1 MRMGLFSRKAKGL
14 LLSLFLSL
22 TAFAAEANPAS
33 LVHDGHFKQ
42 ARSLIEQE
50 IRTNPKN
57 AAALVLM
64 ARIDLAYNDHE
75 HAIKLLRQ
83 AIELEPGNSDA
94 HVYLAEAYGRKID
107 HVGTFDKLGLAKTI
121 RKESERAVAADPVNL
136 DALESLMEFHLE
148 APGIIGGDKDRA
160 HALAQRIAELDAVRG
175 DFAKADIAAHEKRYA
190 DEKQFQISA
199 VQSNPHSYDALVS
212 AARLYLRDL
221 WLDYQLAAEYATRG
235 IAVNPTRVRAYS
247 VLAQCYA
254 AEGKFEALKDVL
266 SRAETRVPD
275 DLSPYFYAGETLLA
289 SKKDPA
295 AAEKYLRRYLTQEPE
310 GEGPSLGEAHWR
322 LGQALAQQG
331 KKDEAVHELG
341 EAVRIK
347 PDLKDARKDLKRLKS
362 STESS

>member
-1 MRMGLFSRKAKGL
+1 MA
-14 LLSLFLSL
+14 
-22 TAFAAEANPAS
+22 AFAADPTPAS
-33 LVHDGHFKQ
+33 LVRDGHFKQ
-42 ARSLIEQE
+42 ARPLVEQE

-64 ARIDLAYNDHE
+64 ARIDLAYDDHE
-75 HAIKLLRQ
+75 QAIKLLLQ
-83 AIELEPGNSDA
+83 AIELDSGNSDA
-94 HVYLAEAYGRKID
+94 HVYLAEAYGRKIE
-107 HVGTFDKLGLAKTI
+107 HAGVFDKVGMAKTI
-121 RKESERAVAADPVNL
+121 RKESERAVAADPRNL

-148 APGIIGGDKDRA
+148 APAMVGGDKDKA
-160 HALAQRIAELDAVRG
+160 HDLAQRIAELDAVRG
-175 DFAKADIAAHEKRYA
+175 EFAKASVAAREKRYD
-190 DEKQFQISA
+190 DEKQLQISA
-199 VQSNPHSYDALVS
+199 VQSNPRSYDALVS

-221 WLDYQLAAEYATRG
+221 WLDYRVAAEYATRG

-247 VLAQCYA
+247 ALAQCYA
-254 AEGKFEALKDVL
+254 AEGKLEPLKEVL
-266 SRAETRVPD
+266 LRAETRVPD

-289 SKKDPA
+289 RKKDPA
-295 AAEKYLRRYLTQEPE
+295 VAEKYLRRYLTQEPE